1 MRSGHRAQ
9 IRLPGMRGDLRVLGL
24 VRIGDMVRS
33 VLMFTWQT
41 VGGGGGSGQE
51 LDRLW
56 DALGWLRGQ
65 RDSGTELV

>member
-41 VGGGGGSGQE
+41 VGGG
-51 LDRLW
+51 
-56 DALGWLRGQ
+56 RGIWTGARQ
-65 RDSGTELV
+65 VVGCPGMAAGTA

>member
-41 VGGGGGSGQE
+41 VGGGAGD
-51 LDRLW
+51 LDR
-56 DALGWLRGQ
+56 
-65 RDSGTELV
+65 S